1 MEDPTNISRVYNSR
15 NNLFEILDTIGYDV
29 SEYLNYSIHHVAT
42 LYKNNQLNLLL
53 SKKDPED
60 KRKLYVKYHID
71 GSKTASPT
79 LIKMTSQ
86 TLLKM
91 KDEFFREEPDKEP
104 ILTKQDTLMIIVK
117 DDPSESIT
125 ELLDME
131 WNMSGFYITVINITR
146 LQYNILK
153 HTYVP
158 KHTILSDEEV
168 EQVSTRYNMSSIS
181 EFPNISRHDAV
192 ATIMCMRP
200 NQVCHI
206 LRKSKTSIESDY
218 YRVCV

>member
-29 SEYLNYSIHHVAT
+29 SDYSNYSVHHVAT

-53 SKKDPED
+53 NKKDVTD

-71 GSKTASPT
+71 GAKTSSPT

-86 TLLKM
+86 TLLKI
-91 KDEFFREEPDKEP
+91 KDEFFREEPSKEP
-104 ILTKQDTLMIIVK
+104 ILSKEDTLMIIVK

-125 ELLDME
+125 EMLDME
-131 WNMSGFYITVINITR
+131 WNMSGIYITVINITR
-146 LQYNILK
+146 LQYNILN
-153 HTYVP
+153 HSYVP
-158 KHTILSDEEV
+158 KHTILTDEEIR
-168 EQVSTRYNMSSIS
+168 QVSEKYNIGSLS

-192 ATIMCMRP
+192 ATIICMRP
-200 NQVCHI
+200 NQVCKI
-206 LRKSKTSIESDY
+206 LRKSKTSIESVY